1 MMNKMKLKFN
11 HERFNKDMKR
21 AFTLLTVI
29 TNCFI
34 ISGVIHHWKPKVKET
49 PVNEKWNNTYRLTG
63 THVNNTKL
71 AAPLKEVAEI
81 QQKATGYTSSEEAN

>member
-34 ISGVIHHWKPKVKET
+34 ISGVMHHWKPRSKPIYNYT
-49 PVNEKWNNTYRLTG
+49 NDYTQ
-63 THVNNTKL
+63 L
-71 AAPLKEVAEI
+71 AEALEEVAEI
-81 QQKATGYTSSEEAN
+81 QQKATGYTSSEKAN

>member
-1 MMNKMKLKFN
+1 MMNKDLLK
-11 HERFNKDMKR
+11 KDLKR
-21 AFTLLTVI
+21 VAAILTVV

-34 ISGVIHHWKPKVKET
+34 ISGVIHHWKPKVKDT
-49 PVNEKWNNTYRLTG
+49 PVKEEWNNTYRLTG

-81 QQKATGYTSSEEAN
+81 QQKATGSTSSKETN

>member
-34 ISGVIHHWKPKVKET
+34 ISGVMHHWKPRSKPIYNYT
-49 PVNEKWNNTYRLTG
+49 NDYTQ
-63 THVNNTKL
+63 L
-71 AAPLKEVAEI
+71 AEALEEI
-81 QQKATGYTSSEEAN
+81 TEIHQKATGYKGSKEAD

>member
-1 MMNKMKLKFN
+1 MMNEMKFN

-21 AFTLLTVI
+21 AYTLLTVI

-34 ISGVIHHWKPKVKET
+34 ICGVIHHWRPKVKDT
-49 PVNEKWNNTYRLTG
+49 TIDDSWNNTYRLTV

-71 AAPLKEVAEI
+71 ATPFKEVAEI
-81 QQKATGYTSSEEAN
+81 QQKATGYTSSTKTN

>member
-34 ISGVIHHWKPKVKET
+34 ISGVIHHWKPRSKPIYNYT
-49 PVNEKWNNTYRLTG
+49 NDYTQ
-63 THVNNTKL
+63 L
-71 AAPLKEVAEI
+71 AEALEEVAEI

>member
-34 ISGVIHHWKPKVKET
+34 ISGVIHHWKPRSKPIYNYT
-49 PVNEKWNNTYRLTG
+49 NDYTQ
-63 THVNNTKL
+63 L
-71 AAPLKEVAEI
+71 AEALEEIAEI
-81 QQKATGYTSSEEAN
+81 HQKATIYPSSEKAN

>member
-1 MMNKMKLKFN
+1 MMNRIKFN

-34 ISGVIHHWKPKVKET
+34 ISGVIHHWKPRSKPIYNYTNDHTQLAET
-49 PVNEKWNNTYRLTG
+49 LE
-63 THVNNTKL
+63 
-71 AAPLKEVAEI
+71 EI
-81 QQKATGYTSSEEAN
+81 TEIHQKATGHKSSEKAN

>member
-34 ISGVIHHWKPKVKET
+34 ISGVIHHWKPRSKPIYNYTNDYTQLAET
-49 PVNEKWNNTYRLTG
+49 LE
-63 THVNNTKL
+63 
-71 AAPLKEVAEI
+71 EVAEI
-81 QQKATGYTSSEEAN
+81 HQKATGYTSSKEAY